1 MNKLK
6 SMLSSPARI
15 ALFAICVVA
24 ILALLAFAGIK
35 VGASVMNNQGIG
47 LEKATQVALQN
58 AGYEEA
64 DATLIRGHFDRDDGL
79 SVYEIEFRA
88 GGYDYDYVISSKD
101 GTIIEVDREYAG
113 GLSDSG
119 SADPQQTGQPDDGT
133 SGQTSTSQTGGA
145 AQTTPEDS
153 AYIGVDKAKE
163 LALQNAGVDAAAATF
178 TKAKLDQDDG
188 FYVYEIEFVSG
199 EYEYSYELS
208 ATDGTVVDKD
218 VDSIYD

>member
-88 GGYDYDYVISSKD
+88 GGYDYDYVISSND

-119 SADPQQTGQPDDGT
+119 GADPQQTGQPDGGT
-133 SGQTSTSQTGGA
+133 SDQA
-145 AQTTPEDS
+145 TPENS

-188 FYVYEIEFVSG
+188 VYVYEIEFVSG

>member
-113 GLSDSG
+113 GLSNPDSSISQTG
-119 SADPQQTGQPDDGT
+119 GADPQQTGQPDDGT
-133 SGQTSTSQTGGA
+133 SGQA
-145 AQTTPEDS
+145 TPEDS

-188 FYVYEIEFVSG
+188 VYVYEIEFVSG

>member
-113 GLSDSG
+113 GADS
-119 SADPQQTGQPDDGT
+119 QQTGQPDDGT
-133 SGQTSTSQTGGA
+133 SG
-145 AQTTPEDS
+145 QTTPEDS

-163 LALQNAGVDAAAATF
+163 LALQNAGVDVAAATF

-188 FYVYEIEFVSG
+188 VYVYEIEFVSG